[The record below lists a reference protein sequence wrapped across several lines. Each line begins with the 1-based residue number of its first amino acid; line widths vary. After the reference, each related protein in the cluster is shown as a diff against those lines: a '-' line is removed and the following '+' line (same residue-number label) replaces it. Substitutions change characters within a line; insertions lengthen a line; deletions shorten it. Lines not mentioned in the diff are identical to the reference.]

1 MPGLHENGRRI
12 TVSQSG
18 HDEAFSRG
26 FCEMPRTR
34 RKTSINSEES
44 IMRDAR
50 TGLPV
55 REIRLLVPDA
65 RHPEVQ
71 ARIKAAHHAPNA
83 EREQDDIAF
92 IEAISDYGAEGL
104 LEDE

>member
-1 MPGLHENGRRI
+1 MPK
-12 TVSQSG
+12 
-18 HDEAFSRG
+18 
-26 FCEMPRTR
+26 MR
-34 RKTSINSEES
+34 RKTTEDLKEGVL
-44 IMRDAR
+44 RDER

-71 ARIKAAHHAPNA
+71 ARIKAAHNAPNA
-83 EREQDDIAF
+83 EREKDDIAF
-92 IEAISDYGAEGL
+92 IEAVSDYGADGL